1 MYFHQISVFNPINC
15 PKFEMKLI
23 QSEMISLIV
32 KIDTE
37 TDESLRVKLQMTQ
50 LEEILKTQ
58 LK

>member
-1 MYFHQISVFNPINC
+1 
-15 PKFEMKLI
+15 MKLI